1 MKSDSRTTAVNT
13 KSSTETMSQAEID
26 AVSGGSF
33 ALARPGE
40 TNAGWYARST
50 GPLIGGYRTA

>member
-1 MKSDSRTTAVNT
+1 MKIDTKGTSTTDAT
-13 KSSTETMSQAEID
+13 PKTMSENEID

-40 TNAGWYARST
+40 PHAGWYNRPR
-50 GPLIGGYRTA
+50 GPLAGGYVMS